1 MTSET
6 NEKASK
12 HSSIF
17 EKLGPIRPVF
27 FPSQWCD
34 HGGHE
39 NKWLKV
45 LIRKLPDWCW
55 LHVYE
60 CVVCYQGP
68 ALNTLLLTKSI
79 TRKHHD
85 AIKVPFFGLY
95 FDLALFHLLL
105 NCTSDDVAFG
115 GEREREIERQY
126 PHLSIYSK
134 MWLRG
139 NENKHFKKLFS
150 STLILSKLSVS
161 TSFFKNLF
169 YWE

>member
-1 MTSET
+1 M
-6 NEKASK
+6 
-12 HSSIF
+12 
-17 EKLGPIRPVF
+17 
-27 FPSQWCD
+27 
-34 HGGHE
+34 
-39 NKWLKV
+39 
-45 LIRKLPDWCW
+45 LIAC
-55 LHVYE
+55 VYE

-126 PHLSIYSK
+126 PHLSIYPK

-150 STLILSKLSVS
+150 STLILSKLYVWNKSIN
-161 TSFFKNLF
+161 SFLKSWKFFYNLF
-169 YWE
+169 HCFYITIIIIIRPKRNLWSIINR